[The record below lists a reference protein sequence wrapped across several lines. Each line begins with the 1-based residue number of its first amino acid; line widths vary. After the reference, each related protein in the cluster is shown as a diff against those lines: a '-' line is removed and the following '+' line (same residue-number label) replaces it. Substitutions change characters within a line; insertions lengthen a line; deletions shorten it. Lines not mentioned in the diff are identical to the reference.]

1 MDEDEIGDVLDT
13 LGDEHARA
21 ILAATNREPHS
32 AKELSDACDLSLAT
46 VYRRIEQL
54 QDYGLLSNRTLIA
67 DDGNHYKVFE
77 CDFRSAVLALE
88 EDEYEMQL
96 YHRDQ
101 EGLPERFG
109 RLWDELSPD

>member
-1 MDEDEIGDVLDT
+1 MDEDDIGDVLDT
-13 LGDEHARA
+13 LGDEHARD
-21 ILAATNREPHS
+21 ILVATDREPHS

-54 QDYGLLSNRTLIA
+54 QEYDLLTDHTLIA

-77 CDFRSAVLALE
+77 CNFRSAMLALE
-88 EDEYEMQL
+88 EREYELKL
-96 YHRDQ
+96 YRHDS
-101 EGLPERFG
+101 LPDRFG